1 MRITEVKDMLA
12 PSEAIDKARIYLGEV
27 IPEFAALD
35 PRVEE
40 MVLDKNSA
48 NWNITFCALS
58 SPEKSQENSLADLLR
73 FHKIRKIVYIGA
85 DDGSLIAVRNPAP
98 F

>member
-1 MRITEVKDMLA
+1 MLA
-12 PSEAIDKARIYLGEV
+12 PSEAVDKARIYLGEV
-27 IPEFAALD
+27 IPEFAALE
-35 PRVEE
+35 PKVEE
-40 MVLDKNSA
+40 MELDKNSS

-58 SPEKSQENSLADLLR
+58 SPENSQENSLADLLR

-85 DDGSLIAVRNPAP
+85 EDGSFIAVRNPAP

>member
-1 MRITEVKDMLA
+1 MLG

-27 IPEFAALD
+27 VPEFAALE

-40 MVLDKNSA
+40 MVLAPDSSA
-48 NWNITFCALS
+48 WKITFYALKGE
-58 SPEKSQENSLADLLR
+58 EKADVTSLADLLR
-73 FHKIRKIVYIGA
+73 WKRIEKVVSVA
-85 DDGSLIAVRNPAP
+85 ANDGTLIAVRNPAP

>member
-1 MRITEVKDMLA
+1 MLA

-27 IPEFAALD
+27 VPEFAALK

-40 MVLDKNSA
+40 MVLAPDSSA
-48 NWNITFCALS
+48 WKITFYAHKGE
-58 SPEKSQENSLADLLR
+58 EKTDVTSLADLLR
-73 FHKIRKIVYIGA
+73 WKRIEKVVSVA
-85 DDGSLIAVRNPAP
+85 ANDGTLIAVRNPAP